1 MTSFVWSRNMQELKA
16 EKPIESPSD
25 NPVIRLMG
33 RLKDEGFSTDQSED
47 DWKNFGEIIFRRN
60 EKISF
65 ASGETVFIFTRVSDL
80 NDRILRQTSDS
91 VVNTYKA
98 KKPVEKALSVL
109 QSITVYH
116 CLVATG
122 DQPHNDLLTNYVT
135 RSGGATFIPVVFVPE
150 INQVIYPD
158 VEEKVGSVRPRIEY
172 LQYLLGERR
181 ENVNM
186 HRQTVQAFYISI
198 AVLAVLLL
206 AIAFSFIH

>member
-1 MTSFVWSRNMQELKA
+1 MQELKA
-16 EKPIESPSD
+16 EKPTESPSE
-25 NPVIRLMG
+25 NPVMRLMG
-33 RLKDEGFSTDQSED
+33 RLKVEGFSTDQSED
-47 DWKNFGEIIFRRN
+47 DWQNFGEIIYRRN
-60 EKISF
+60 EKIAF

-135 RSGGATFIPVVFVPE
+135 RSGGATFIPVVFVPD

-181 ENVNM
+181 ESVNM

>member
-1 MTSFVWSRNMQELKA
+1 MQELKA
-16 EKPIESPSD
+16 EKPTESPSE

-33 RLKDEGFSTDQSED
+33 RLKVEGFSTDQSED
-47 DWKNFGEIIFRRN
+47 DWQNFGEIIYRRN
-60 EKISF
+60 EKIAF
-65 ASGETVFIFTRVSDL
+65 ARGETVFIFTRVSDL

-181 ENVNM
+181 ESVNM

-198 AVLAVLLL
+198 AVLAGLLL

>member
-1 MTSFVWSRNMQELKA
+1 MVDLKA
-16 EKPIESPSD
+16 EKPTESPAGSD
-25 NPVIRLMG
+25 PVTRLME
-33 RLKDEGFSTDQSED
+33 RLREEGFTTDQNEED
-47 DWKNFGEIIFRRN
+47 WTSFGEIIFRRD
-60 EKISF
+60 EKISV
-65 ASGETVFIFTRVSDL
+65 ATGETIFIFTRVNDL
-80 NDRILRQTSDS
+80 NERILRQTSES

-135 RSGGATFIPVVFVPE
+135 RSGGATFIPVVFVPD

-181 ENVNM
+181 ESVNM

-198 AVLAVLLL
+198 AVLAVLVL
-206 AIAFSFIH
+206 AIAFSFSH

>member
-1 MTSFVWSRNMQELKA
+1 MQELKA
-16 EKPIESPSD
+16 EKPTESPSE

-33 RLKDEGFSTDQSED
+33 RLKVEGFSTDQSEH
-47 DWKNFGEIIFRRN
+47 DWQNFGEIIYRRN
-60 EKISF
+60 EKIAF
-65 ASGETVFIFTRVSDL
+65 ARGETVFIFTRVSDL

-181 ENVNM
+181 ESVNM